1 MESEQPVNDIEV
13 VEVPQESEKGPDTDK
28 GESAEESYTV
38 PTPTAGGQEEPA
50 VMVFETTGDR
60 GEAVIGLKRSNSA
73 PLEEDE
79 PSDDMLSAEAL
90 EQAKNSPNPQVA
102 ETSTSLN
109 SVDPDAPLPRELSAL
124 SETEFEEFINSPR
137 GQNVIVERSPGGRYV
152 RFMEKLGSGASK
164 DVYRAY
170 DTTEGIEVAW
180 NVVNL
185 AGVPKAER
193 NRIVNEVRLLE
204 RLHHHNIISF
214 HGSWVN
220 RERQEVNFVT
230 EILSSGTLK
239 SFIDKVQVIR
249 WKIAKR
255 WARQIL
261 AGLAYL
267 HEQDP
272 PVIHR
277 DLKCD
282 NIFINGTSGDLRIG
296 DLGLSTVHRNG
307 KVLSVLGTPE
317 FMAPDLYEETCYD
330 EKVDIYAF
338 GMALL
343 EIFTKDIPYRECSNP
358 AQIYRKVTRGDPP
371 ESLARVRSK
380 EARDFI
386 ILCMGYKDEATGKY
400 IRPSA
405 KELLNHPFLGAG
417 PDDESEVEISP
428 PLMERTIREESGD
441 SDLSRRRPKGVTTKI
456 QIPAPPQH
464 PAPEGN
470 SKPDD
475 PASQGNSPLLS
486 GRSPVPPRR
495 DGVPPRP
502 NQKYASQNS
511 LDDDSDHFDDMPDSE
526 VNIVRKVKVMMGR
539 GQELEST
546 EADTSSQITAPLSTA
561 IEEPAGANPD
571 ASHYLVA
578 VAVIEEESPLVRPYK
593 DDILKLII
601 RLPVEGQTQNVQ
613 FDFHLIEDD
622 PVQVAKEMVTELGI
636 PQEAILEISE
646 TISAHARNAR
656 MKQDKHSNR
665 QQWQQDQQML
675 TQNVQ
680 AQPLQQQQQ
689 PGIAM
694 PQQQHVIPQQ
704 QQNQQSMMSQNIQG
718 QGMQQQQQH
727 QPGIAIPRQQQDQP
741 VISQNI
747 QGPGMQQLP
756 GITMPQQQIRR
767 DQQMTS
773 QSFQGQGAQQQSG
786 MAIPQQQQLP
796 TAGHQVATGQQ
807 LPPHRQSIGQSH
819 PTDGQQL
826 YLPHPQGLDSRSLSG
841 GGQPQQPMYSQD
853 GTSQDGST
861 SQHGHQLYLP
871 HPQRLDSRS
880 LSGDGQVQQP
890 MYSQHPVADG
900 TSQDGHTSQHVHMQH
915 APQQH
920 VMQQAHVPMMQ
931 QNQVQQQVPH
941 EVPYQGTNHLQF
953 AAAEHQALQPPRQ
966 IPTQPEAPSSSYVP
980 THADP
985 PNQYVPV
992 HPEAPPNEYA
1002 LAHPEVPPMAPQQA
1016 PPSHVPPSATVTE
1029 NSLHVEPH
1037 DTISALTKPVDE
1049 NGVYG
1054 TKKPDS
1060 PLRNIEMEAVSS
1072 DTDDLETN
1080 DDDDEDDDE
1089 RAMREEMRRLDEDF
1103 KKNMLR
1109 AQKVFD
1115 SRMDN
1120 LQRSKE
1126 EREAQHLKT
1135 LEKHEKERAE
1145 FEKRLQQAEKE
1156 QNRRIEQL
1164 QREWDKKRQSLAK
1177 HKGGKKKLV
1186 AADVPSMGGDEVSE
1200 LAEANAASLGTLASS
1215 VSREKLIQATHKK
1228 SSSLNNSESSERS
1241 RSSSSTSLNGG
1252 DSGNNSDHDGVT

>member
-1 MESEQPVNDIEV
+1 MDSEQPIESDKV
-13 VEVPQESEKGPDTDK
+13 VAVSLAIPDELESETGDVAVEAGT
-28 GESAEESYTV
+28 ES
-38 PTPTAGGQEEPA
+38 
-50 VMVFETTGDR
+50 TTGVDDVQPV
-60 GEAVIGLKRSNSA
+60 EEENVIVVTKAELKQKAVRLHRSNSA
-73 PLEEDE
+73 PSEEE
-79 PSDDMLSAEAL
+79 ESSDGLLSQEAL
-90 EQAKNSPNPQVA
+90 EHAKKSPTPQV
-102 ETSTSLN
+102 TNKSTSLS
-109 SVDPDAPLPRELSAL
+109 SVDPDVLPRQLSSL
-124 SETEFEEFINSPR
+124 SEGEFEEFINSPR

-343 EIFTKDIPYRECSNP
+343 EIFTKDIPYRECANP
-358 AQIYRKVTRGDPP
+358 AQIYRKVMRGDPP
-371 ESLARVRSK
+371 DSLARVRSK

-386 ILCMGYKDEATGKY
+386 TLCLGYKDEECGKY
-400 IRPSA
+400 VRPSA
-405 KELLNHPFLGAG
+405 AELLNHPFLGTGA
-417 PDDESEVEISP
+417 DDDSEVKVDP
-428 PLMERTIREESGD
+428 PLMERTIREEASE
-441 SDLSRRRPKGVTTKI
+441 SPKGVTTKMV
-456 QIPAPPQH
+456 IPAPPQLPLPEASTEKPSDADSAPQQVH
-464 PAPEGN
+464 SPAQ
-470 SKPDD
+470 
-475 PASQGNSPLLS
+475 AT
-486 GRSPVPPRR
+486 RSPAPPRR

-502 NQKYASQNS
+502 NAVYQARQNS

-526 VNIVRKVKVMMGR
+526 VNIKRKVKVMMGR
-539 GQELEST
+539 GQELENTENEITMQNPIQYASYVIEPGTKPEEST
-546 EADTSSQITAPLSTA
+546 VGSVVITEQVSPPQA
-561 IEEPAGANPD
+561 IQP
-571 ASHYLVA
+571 HYLVA
-578 VAVIEEESPLVRPYK
+578 AAVIEDESPLVRPYN

-646 TISAHARNAR
+646 TISGHARNAR
-656 MKQDKHSNR
+656 MRQEKHISR
-665 QQWQQDQQML
+665 QQWQSDQQMG
-675 TQNVQ
+675 QNV
-680 AQPLQQQQQ
+680 
-689 PGIAM
+689 
-694 PQQQHVIPQQ
+694 
-704 QQNQQSMMSQNIQG
+704 QG
-718 QGMQQQQQH
+718 QGMQQPGAMQQDTH
-727 QPGIAIPRQQQDQP
+727 NNRQQWQP
-741 VISQNI
+741 EHQMAQNV
-747 QGPGMQQLP
+747 QGQGMQQP
-756 GITMPQQQIRR
+756 GVMHQQ
-767 DQQMTS
+767 S
-773 QSFQGQGAQQQSG
+773 QHVNQNVQGQGMQ
-786 MAIPQQQQLP
+786 
-796 TAGHQVATGQQ
+796 
-807 LPPHRQSIGQSH
+807 
-819 PTDGQQL
+819 
-826 YLPHPQGLDSRSLSG
+826 
-841 GGQPQQPMYSQD
+841 QPQQPGVIQQQHMNQNVPI
-853 GTSQDGST
+853 QGST
-861 SQHGHQLYLP
+861 APVGGNEGYLMS
-871 HPQRLDSRS
+871 HPQMPHVVSAGSQQSLSHGQAPGQGQFGEGQHVPPLPQLLSSRS
-880 LSGDGQVQQP
+880 HSGGQMQQP
-890 MYSQHPVADG
+890 MYGQP
-900 TSQDGHTSQHVHMQH
+900 QDGNPAQQMQH

-920 VMQQAHVPMMQ
+920 MMQ
-931 QNQVQQQVPH
+931 QNQVSAHQPISH
-941 EVPYQGTNHLQF
+941 EGHYQGVNHVQYATAPSQSQQL
-953 AAAEHQALQPPRQ
+953 HLSGHLS
-966 IPTQPEAPSSSYVP
+966 TQPFHSMSQPMPPSGVVSPPPPPEMTLPQDPVPPHDSLSMPLPSVHENGSS
-980 THADP
+980 
-985 PNQYVPV
+985 
-992 HPEAPPNEYA
+992 ESSA
-1002 LAHPEVPPMAPQQA
+1002 LASRALRKSVD
-1016 PPSHVPPSATVTE
+1016 SGRLSAT
-1029 NSLHVEPH
+1029 
-1037 DTISALTKPVDE
+1037 D
-1049 NGVYG
+1049 G
-1054 TKKPDS
+1054 
-1060 PLRNIEMEAVSS
+1060 
-1072 DTDDLETN
+1072 LETN
-1080 DDDDEDDDE
+1080 EEDDDDEGE
-1089 RAMREEMRRLDEDF
+1089 LKEEMRRLDEDF
-1103 KKNMLR
+1103 QKNMLR

-1164 QREWDKKRQSLAK
+1164 QREWDKKRESLAK
-1177 HKGGKKKLV
+1177 HKHKGAKKRP
-1186 AADVPSMGGDEVSE
+1186 AAPDVPSLKAALADENLSE
-1200 LAEANAASLGTLASS
+1200 LEQANAESLGTMASAA
-1215 VSREKLIQATHKK
+1215 SRERLVPPMHKK
-1228 SSSLNNSESSERS
+1228 SSSMNNSESSDRS
-1241 RSSSSTSLNGG
+1241 RSSSSTSLDGE
-1252 DSGNNSDHDGVT
+1252 SGNNSDQAVT